1 MPPRSAK
8 PRSAKKTAP
17 LAQQENFDDDS
28 EAKVISESET
38 EKEKTLNASKND
50 KSKKKKTSQVQKQKK
65 QIKKIK
71 KIIMMALIR
80 YLVVKMR
87 VKMKNQQR
95 RLLKKMFQLKKEKFL
110 KKTSLKRNQLK
121 EMRKLKQ

>member
-50 KSKKKKTSQVQKQKK
+50 KSKKKTSQVQKRKK

-71 KIIMMALIR
+71 KIMMMALIR

-95 RLLKKMFQLKKEKFL
+95 ILLKKMFQLKKEKFL

>member
-50 KSKKKKTSQVQKQKK
+50 KSKKKNPRWFLVLIENQSSYHLKGSICEYKHHLILQNGVKSMTEFCIFHFVKK
-65 QIKKIK
+65 
-71 KIIMMALIR
+71 R
-80 YLVVKMR
+80 WCV
-87 VKMKNQQR
+87 
-95 RLLKKMFQLKKEKFL
+95 
-110 KKTSLKRNQLK
+110 
-121 EMRKLKQ
+121 